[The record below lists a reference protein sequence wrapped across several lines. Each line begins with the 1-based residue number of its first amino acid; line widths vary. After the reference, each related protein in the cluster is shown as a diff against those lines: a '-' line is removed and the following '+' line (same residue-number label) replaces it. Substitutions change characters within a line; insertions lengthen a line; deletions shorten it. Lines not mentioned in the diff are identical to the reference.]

1 MAEQGK
7 EPVGSMGNDTPHAVF
22 SQKPQ
27 LLYNYFKQ
35 LFAQVTNP
43 AIDPIREKLVMSME
57 SFIGPEKN
65 ILEET
70 PQHCHK
76 LRVRN
81 PILTDEETQKFKDI
95 NINSFKTKTIFTFL
109 TPPALKR
116 HLPRRWHESAMRP
129 NMPLKAGIHLS
140 F

>member
-1 MAEQGK
+1 MPCFIEKA
-7 EPVGSMGNDTPHAVF
+7 
-22 SQKPQ
+22 Q

-43 AIDPIREKLVMSME
+43 AIDPIREELVMSLE
-57 SFIGPEKN
+57 TYLGPEKN

-76 LRVRN
+76 LRVKQ
-81 PILTDEETQKFKDI
+81 PILTNEELAKI
-95 NINSFKTKTIFTFL
+95 RNIKQNGFKTKTISLLF
-109 TPPALKR
+109 
-116 HLPRRWHESAMRP
+116 SAGDEKDFIKSLDKICTQAKAAI
-129 NMPLKAGIHLS
+129 NKAIPLL